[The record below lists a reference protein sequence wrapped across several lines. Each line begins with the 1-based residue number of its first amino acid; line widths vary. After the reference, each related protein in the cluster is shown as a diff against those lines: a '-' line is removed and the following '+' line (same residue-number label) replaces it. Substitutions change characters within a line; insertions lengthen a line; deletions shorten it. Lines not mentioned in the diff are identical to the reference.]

1 MLQITCLED
10 KFICMMIHCTTPGQN
25 FIYVNLNRV
34 FKKHDLDMF
43 YIAGADHGGPA
54 IVGNFY
60 LEGTW
65 SEYTHASHRMKEDLR
80 SCSRVFFLGGIS
92 SDVAHT
98 TPGSIYE
105 GGELG

>member
-10 KFICMMIHCTTPGQN
+10 KFICIMIHCTTPGQN
-25 FIYVNLNRV
+25 FIYVHLNRV

-65 SEYTHASHRMKEDLR
+65 SEVYPR
-80 SCSRVFFLGGIS
+80 IS
-92 SDVAHT
+92 QD
-98 TPGSIYE
+98 E
-105 GGELG
+105 GGFKKLFKSFLSRWHFK